1 MEKFKRFDIQLFAEE
16 NIIASTD
23 MEPGI
28 SLDYATRLHSNITE
42 LLKLLGISELDSV
55 SAGTSIEIYKT
66 RQVNAPEQ
74 VGEGETINLT
84 KVERKLEKTITLRLE
99 KYRWNTTA
107 ENIQKMG
114 REKAINDTDEVVL
127 GNIRKDIKA
136 RFFANL
142 ETGTGTASGVGLQGT
157 LAKSWAAVTKYF
169 EDMDVT
175 PIYFVSTDDV
185 ADYLSN
191 STVGLS
197 QAFGLSYLEN
207 FLGLGTAIVSPRLTA
222 GKVIATAKE
231 NLRGVH
237 INAASGDVSRTFGLT
252 ADTTGLVGMKHY
264 LKDDNATVGTLA
276 MAGITFYPEV
286 TDGVIV
292 GTITP
297 AAGA

>member
-1 MEKFKRFDIQLFAEE
+1 MKNFKRFNIQMFAEE

-28 SLDYATRLHSNITE
+28 SIDFSSRLASNISE
-42 LLKLLGISELDSV
+42 LQKLLGIYELDSV
-55 SAGTSIEIYKT
+55 AAGTTIEIYKSKV
-66 RQVNAPEQ
+66 VNDPEQ
-74 VGEGETINLT
+74 VAEGETIGLT
-84 KVERKLEKTITLRLE
+84 KVERKLEKTIVLKLE

-127 GNIRKDIKA
+127 AKIRKDIKG
-136 RFFANL
+136 RFFTNL
-142 ETGTGTASGVGLQGT
+142 LAGTGTAQGVGLQGAM
-157 LAKSWAAVTKYF
+157 AKSWAAVAKYF

-175 PIYFVSTDDV
+175 PIYFVSADDV
-185 ADYLSN
+185 ADYLST
-191 STVGLS
+191 SSVGLA
-197 QAFGLSYLEN
+197 QAFGFTYLEN
-207 FLGLGTAIVSPRLTA
+207 FLGMGTTFVFPTLPA

-231 NLRGVH
+231 NLRGVK
-237 INAASGDVSRTFGLT
+237 INTASGDVARTFGLT
-252 ADTTGLVGMKHY
+252 SDASGLVGMKHY

-276 MAGITFYPEV
+276 MAGITLYPEV

>member
-1 MEKFKRFDIQLFAEE
+1 MEKYFDIQLFAEE
-16 NIIASTD
+16 GTIKSTD

-28 SLDYATRLHSNITE
+28 SIDYATKLHSNIAE
-42 LLKLLGISELDSV
+42 LQKLLGIAELDSV
-55 SAGTSIEIYKT
+55 SAGTTIEIYKSKVT
-66 RQVNAPEQ
+66 NDPEQ
-74 VGEGETINLT
+74 VEEGETIGLT
-84 KVERKLEKTITLRLE
+84 HVERKLEKTITLKLE

-114 REKAINDTDEVVL
+114 REKAINDSDEVVL
-127 GNIRKDIKA
+127 AKIRKDIKG

-142 ETGTGTASGVGLQGT
+142 ETGTGEAAGVGLQAT
-157 LAKSWAAVTKYF
+157 LAKAWAAVTKYF

-185 ADYLSN
+185 ADYLST

-197 QAFGLSYLEN
+197 QTFGLSYLEN
-207 FLGLGTAIVSPRLTA
+207 FLGMGTAIVSPRLTA

-237 INAASGDVSRTFGLT
+237 INASSGDVARTFGLT
-252 ADTTGLVGMKHY
+252 ADSTGLVGMKHY

-292 GTITP
+292 GTIQPTT
-297 AAGA
+297 GA

>member
-1 MEKFKRFDIQLFAEE
+1 MDKYFNIQLFAEE
-16 NIIASTD
+16 GVIASTD

-28 SLDYATRLHSNITE
+28 SIDYATKLHSNISE
-42 LLKLLGISELDSV
+42 LQKLLGISELDSV
-55 SAGTSIEIYKT
+55 AAGTTIEIYKSKV
-66 RQVNAPEQ
+66 VNDPEQ
-74 VGEGETINLT
+74 VGEGETISLT
-84 KVERKLEKTITLRLE
+84 KVERKLEKTITLKLE

-127 GNIRKDIKA
+127 AKIRKDVKG

-142 ETGTGTASGVGLQGT
+142 LTGTGTAQGVGLQGAM
-157 LAKSWAAVTKYF
+157 AKAWAAVTKYF

-185 ADYLSN
+185 ADYLST
-191 STVGLS
+191 SSVGLS

-207 FLGLGTAIVSPRLTA
+207 FLGLGTAIVAPGLPA

-237 INAASGDVSRTFGLT
+237 INAASGDVARTFGLT
-252 ADTTGLVGMKHY
+252 ADSTGLVGMKHY
-264 LKDDNATVGTLA
+264 LKDDNATVGALA

-292 GTITP
+292 GTINP